1 MEIKKLVEF
10 TLDFWLNRDFKFRKL
25 PLTSIFNFS
34 VKSKSNSMI
43 PWNHLEV
50 LFHNLPFSPI
60 SIIDSLSDLIKFEE
74 TSEISLIP
82 YGFDPYLPLYPS
94 IQDIFIKLVSLDFVL
109 TLDCVQ
115 LMTTLSAMTTL
126 DCFDFP

>member
-1 MEIKKLVEF
+1 
-10 TLDFWLNRDFKFRKL
+10 
-25 PLTSIFNFS
+25 
-34 VKSKSNSMI
+34 MI
-43 PWNHLEV
+43 PWNRLEV

-115 LMTTLSAMTTL
+115 LMTTL